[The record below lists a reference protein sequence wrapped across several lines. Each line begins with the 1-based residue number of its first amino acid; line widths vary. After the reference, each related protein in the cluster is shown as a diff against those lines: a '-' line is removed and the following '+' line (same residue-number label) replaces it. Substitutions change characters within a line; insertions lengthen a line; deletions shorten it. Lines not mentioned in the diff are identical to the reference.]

1 MDDIQRDLSTSF
13 HIKEVNQSEIGK
25 VIKELRQSKAK
36 DYFGLDTLI
45 IKKHSS
51 VVQVPVTHVVN
62 CSIRRNEFPEPWKKA
77 IINPIHKSSSPDLVS
92 NYRPISI
99 LPALSKILEK
109 TVAKQL
115 VDYLENKHLLH
126 PKQFGF
132 RARYSTE
139 LANCYL
145 TETIEQL
152 LDEGNVGVAVFLDLK
167 KAFDTVNHEIL
178 QKKLKTFNF
187 SDEAIAWFR

>member
-1 MDDIQRDLSTSF
+1 M
-13 HIKEVNQSEIGK
+13 
-25 VIKELRQSKAK
+25 ELRQSKAK
-36 DYFGLDTLI
+36 DYFGLDSLI

-62 CSIRRNEFPEPWKKA
+62 CSIRSNTFPEPWKKA
-77 IINPIHKSSSPDLVS
+77 IITPIHKSGSPDLVS

-99 LPALSKILEK
+99 LPALSKVLEK

-132 RARYSTE
+132 RARYSTRSE
-139 LANCYL
+139 
-145 TETIEQL
+145 ERR
-152 LDEGNVGVAVFLDLK
+152 VGK
-167 KAFDTVNHEIL
+167 ECRSRWSPYH
-178 QKKLKTFNF
+178 
-187 SDEAIAWFR
+187 

>member
-1 MDDIQRDLSTSF
+1 M
-13 HIKEVNQSEIGK
+13 
-25 VIKELRQSKAK
+25 
-36 DYFGLDTLI
+36 DTLI

-62 CSIRRNEFPEPWKKA
+62 CSIRSNAFPEPWKKA
-77 IINPIHKSSSPDLVS
+77 ILTPIHKSGSPDLVF

-126 PKQFGF
+126 PKQFGC

-145 TETIEQL
+145 TETMKQL
-152 LDEGNVGVAVFLDLK
+152 LNEGNVVVAVSLDLK
-167 KAFDTVNHEIL
+167 KAFNTVNHEIL
-178 QKKLKTFNF
+178 LNKLKTLNF
-187 SDEAIAWFR
+187 SDEAIAWFRSHL